1 MSFPKIAA
9 GTSSSSSNEDTSPPG
24 SIQEDSEAARATKD
38 SSSKEAKK
46 KKTYQQVTMP
56 SHEQIMQ
63 EDFMN
68 NCAIRTGL
76 SGVMGL
82 GLGAMFGV
90 AMGTFD
96 TAVSFKSQVLLIPG
110 QKLLTDSIWRQRPGV
125 LSFLLLA
132 SRPCKKD

>member
-1 MSFPKIAA
+1 MAEETASYCRSLARNAIHHSNPICHAIVGSNSDEA
-9 GTSSSSSNEDTSPPG
+9 MPAPSSSPNDN
-24 SIQEDSEAARATKD
+24 EAAEAGQPSLSKD
-38 SSSKEAKK
+38 AKK
-46 KKTYQQVTMP
+46 KKTYQQVQMP

-96 TAVSFKSQVLLIPG
+96 TAVRCQLSIKCFTEWNLWPSL
-110 QKLLTDSIWRQRPGV
+110 QKR
-125 LSFLLLA
+125 A
-132 SRPCKKD
+132 